1 MKVREVMTPYV
12 ATISPEASV
21 REAAQLMRELDTG
34 SLPVCEGGRLLGMVT
49 PRDLAVRA
57 TAEGRDSESTLVM
70 DVMTPDVL
78 CCYREDDVRD
88 ARRMLE
94 QSRLGRLVV
103 LDEDRRPVGVV
114 ALSDIVRHGEPLR
127 PQT

>member
-1 MKVREVMTPYV
+1 VKVSEVMTPYV

-49 PRDLAVRA
+49 PKDLAVRA
-57 TAEGRDSESTLVM
+57 TAEGRDAESTLVM

-78 CCYREDDVRD
+78 CCYGEDDVQD
-88 ARRMLE
+88 AKRLME
-94 QSRLGRLVV
+94 ESRLGRLVV

-114 ALSDIVRHGEPLR
+114 ALSDIARRSELR
-127 PQT
+127 PQS

>member
-1 MKVREVMTPYV
+1 VKVSDVMTPYV

-49 PRDLAVRA
+49 PKDIAVRA
-57 TAEGRDSESTLVM
+57 TAFGHDNDSTLVV
-70 DVMTPDVL
+70 DVMTPDVV
-78 CCYREDDVRD
+78 CCYREDDVQD
-88 ARRMLE
+88 ARRMME
-94 QSRLGRLVV
+94 ESSLGKLVV
-103 LDEDRRPVGVV
+103 LDEDRRPVGLV
-114 ALSDIVRHGEPLR
+114 ALSDIVRHRELR